1 MFDSKI
7 THVKVVEYILD
18 KQISTANMFQREPS
32 FAFYLWIINSRGWFF
47 LAIHDLDSGH
57 IKEGSVC

>member
-1 MFDSKI
+1 MFDSNI
-7 THVKVVEYILD
+7 TRLKVVEYILD
-18 KQISTANMFQREPS
+18 KQVSAAVSERTLSCF
-32 FAFYLWIINSRGWFF
+32 FYLWIINSRGWKN